1 MVPPKKIATRGASP
15 SRRRKRT
22 EGNEEKWFRKTNVPE
37 SLLVAELI
45 DISEGREMASLFPES
60 KKLRRLPNTSAVV

>member
-1 MVPPKKIATRGASP
+1 
-15 SRRRKRT
+15 
-22 EGNEEKWFRKTNVPE
+22 
-37 SLLVAELI
+37 LI